1 MIEFRLHG
9 RGGQGT
15 VTSSKIAGVA
25 AAIDGKFAQ
34 SLPFYGFERRGA
46 PVEVYFRLD
55 DKPVTV
61 NTRIYNPD
69 GIIVLDPVLPFQFT
83 QLVTKGLKQGAIAIL
98 NTAKKPED
106 INLGVKL
113 SKVFV
118 VDATSIALEILKA
131 PITNTAILGA
141 FSGGTKL
148 LKLDSVVE
156 GVKHVLP
163 ERLWARN
170 IEAVKRAYNEVKV
183 KEW

>member
-25 AAIDGKFAQ
+25 AAIEGKFAQ

-83 QLVTKGLKQGAIAIL
+83 PLVTRGLKSGALVVL
-98 NTAKKPED
+98 NTSKSPDE

-113 SKVFV
+113 SKVV
-118 VDATSIALEILKA
+118 TVDATTIALEVLRV

-141 FSGGTKL
+141 FAGGTGL
-148 LKLDSVVE
+148 LKLDSVIE

-183 KEW
+183 KEM